1 MAATRL
7 IALHAN
13 KGKTAEASMKER
25 LDYAENPEKTDGGE
39 LISSYECDPRLAWQE
54 FMLDRNRYLA
64 KHDRVPESDVIGY
77 QIRQSFKPGE
87 ITPEEA
93 NKVGYEL
100 AMRFTKGKH
109 AFVVSTHT
117 DRAHIHN
124 HILYNAVDLQAD
136 RKFKNFFLSA
146 FALRRLSDMICVEH
160 GLSIIEEKPRY
171 EWQKRST
178 WKKEL
183 SHREILRMDIDMIL
197 EKAPDSFEKLLQLLE
212 QNGYEIKHGKQVSVR
227 SKKMERFIRFRSL
240 GTGYSEAELRTAIE
254 QKTIEN
260 RSKGTPGRHGKSDIQ
275 YDPAALNQPGYGFS
289 LMKDFEQ
296 ILLQKK
302 GKGYENWARHFNNTQ
317 AAEVL
322 IFLQE
327 NNIDSFEKLD
337 ALAEKSTDGF
347 HALSAEIKVCEARL
361 KEIGTLKKTITDYSK
376 TRSTYEAYRKAGYS
390 KKFFEAHREEIT
402 IHQAAKKVFDELP
415 DKKIPKMKELSAE
428 YAEVLARKKAAYKE
442 YRAARDEMKMY
453 TVARKNVDMLLG
465 RKSVSERN
473 AQPSR
478 GA

>member
-7 IALHAN
+7 IALHVN
-13 KGKTAEASMKER
+13 KGKTAAASIKER

-54 FMLDRNRYLA
+54 FMLDRGRYLA

-146 FALRRLSDMICVEH
+146 FALRRLSDTICVEH

-178 WKKEL
+178 WKKEMG
-183 SHREILRMDIDMIL
+183 HREILQMDIDMLL
-197 EKAPDSFEKLLQLLE
+197 EKAPDSFEELLRMLE
-212 QNGYEIKHGKQVSVR
+212 QNGYEIKRGKQVSVR
-227 SKKMERFIRFRSL
+227 PKKMKQFIRFRSL
-240 GTGYSEAELRTAIE
+240 GSGYSEAKLRAAIE
-254 QKTIEN
+254 QKEAAGRGGGAAN
-260 RSKGTPGRHGKSDIQ
+260 RSKEAP
-275 YDPAALNQPGYGFS
+275 PVVPEYGFS

-296 ILLQKK
+296 VLQQKK
-302 GKGYENWARHFNNTQ
+302 GRGYENWARHFNNTQ

-327 NNIDSFEKLD
+327 NNIDSYEKLD
-337 ALAEKSTDGF
+337 ALAEKSTDRF
-347 HALSAEIKVCEARL
+347 HELSAEIKTCEARL
-361 KEIGTLKKTITDYSK
+361 KEIGSLKKAITDYSK
-376 TRSTYEAYRKAGYS
+376 TRSSYEAYRKAGYS
-390 KKFFEAHREEIT
+390 KKFLESHREEIT
-402 IHQAAKKVFDELP
+402 IHQAAKKVFDTLP
-415 DKKIPKMKELSAE
+415 TKQIPKMKELSAE
-428 YAEVLARKKAAYKE
+428 YAEVLEKKKAAYKE

-453 TVARKNVDMLLG
+453 TVAQKNVNMLLG
-465 RKSVSERN
+465 RENVSERN
-473 AQPSR
+473 EQPSR
-478 GA
+478 DA